1 MNRRSGLISAIF
13 VVLLLVI
20 IFFQVLSMIQ
30 SDRLY
35 KRLNE
40 VAGVKSADKS
50 IEKKIDVTGDTGK
63 VHGDW
68 LVWGLSA
75 EPRTLN
81 PVSEDYDMSSSSIC
95 DRNVFESLFYYDLD
109 YNGVKLEPVLAE
121 SMHVSDNGL
130 EVTVKLKKNIWF
142 SDGVPVTADDVIFT
156 YNTIMDP
163 GIDAES
169 LRSYFSNIKALVKVD
184 DRTVRFILKQVF
196 WKTLETIGTMDI
208 LPKHIYE
215 YKNPV
220 EFNNRISNPVGSGP
234 YIFEKWDVGQQI
246 VLRRNDNYW
255 GKKPALDKFVFKF
268 ITNETAEIQALRS
281 HDIDYMEPTS
291 AQYAAFSN
299 DPKFR
304 KEFKVLAYW
313 NPAGGFSYIGWNQA
327 RVYFKDKRVRLAL
340 TMGIN
345 RESIAININHGY
357 SKIITGP
364 FYINGK
370 QYDPDIKPWP
380 YDPQKSNKLLDE
392 AGWID
397 SNGDGIRDKNG
408 IELRFK
414 LSYPSGSPTYEE
426 IVKAI
431 KDDLARIGVDMIPDP
446 VEWSIFLNKM
456 HDGDI
461 DAALSGW
468 AGTIESDPY
477 QLFDSSQMKGSNYYG
492 INNKDMDALIEKAR
506 RTLEPEKRY
515 ALYHRFDQLVHQLQ
529 PYTFLFTRKTFVFL
543 DKRFENVKIHA
554 LGLDPLEWYV
564 PKDKQR
570 YK

>member
-50 IEKKIDVTGDTGK
+50 IEKKVDMTGNTGK
-63 VHGDW
+63 VYGDW

-81 PVSEDYDMSSSSIC
+81 PVSEDYDTSSDYIC
-95 DRNVFESLFYYDLD
+95 LRKVFETLFYYDLD
-109 YNGVKLEPVLAE
+109 YNGVKLEPVLAD

-142 SDGVPVTADDVIFT
+142 SDGVPITADDVIFT

-169 LRSYFSNIKALVKVD
+169 TRSYFSSVKTLVKVD
-184 DRTVRFILKQVF
+184 DRTVRFIFKQVF
-196 WKTLETIGTMDI
+196 WKNLETIGTMYI

-215 YKNPV
+215 YKNPE

-268 ITNETAEIQALRS
+268 ITNETAEIQALRA

-327 RVYFKDKRVRLAL
+327 RAYFKDKRVRLAL

-431 KDDLARIGVDMIPDP
+431 KDDLARIGVDMVPDP

-506 RTLEPEKRY
+506 RALEPEKRY
-515 ALYHRFDQLVHQLQ
+515 ALYHRFDRLVHQLQ

-554 LGLDPLEWYV
+554 LGLESSGMV
-564 PKDKQR
+564 RTKGQAKI
-570 YK
+570 